1 VLSKDGVTRTIT
13 LRFVYEAMGKS
24 GGDPVT
30 ITDIAL
36 FIIQQLNSTDPKDL
50 TGDGKFDSEDIR
62 LLLKELAE

>member
-1 VLSKDGVTRTIT
+1 
-13 LRFVYEAMGKS
+13 MGKS

-50 TGDGKFDSEDIR
+50 TGDGKFDSEDTR